1 MIFKSKKDHLLHQ
14 VFKSLN
20 NFVDKKMFKQYKNDN
35 LKSLEYLAHKTGQ
48 LKLEYKELWV
58 CWKWYNYDRPKR
70 IAKNDLAH
78 SMMYYEQ
85 DTKMLARAVA
95 LRKFSEKLFKGGD
108 YEPIIGTFQAT
119 RKSIT
124 QGENVGKGET
134 VQ

>member
-1 MIFKSKKDHLLHQ
+1 MIFRSNKDHLLHE

-20 NFVDKKMFKQYKNDN
+20 TFVEKSMFKQYENDT
-35 LKSLEYLAHKTGQ
+35 LKSLEYLATKTGEV
-48 LKLEYKELWV
+48 KLEYKELMA
-58 CWKWYNYDRPKR
+58 CWKWYNIDHPKR
-70 IAKNDLAH
+70 KAKNDLGH

-108 YEPIIGTFQAT
+108 YEPRIRTFQAT

-124 QGENVGKGET
+124 KGRNVRKGET
-134 VQ
+134 T